1 MIFLNNVAKYF
12 QGKALFEQ
20 LNLNVHRG
28 DRVGIVGP
36 NGAGKSTLLGMME
49 GVIEPDKGEVTV
61 EKKMSIG
68 VLHQQIIEASDGPI
82 LEEVMNVS
90 DRLRQIKKRLRELE
104 IDLGKATQD
113 SENATDFLEEHGRLL
128 NEFEQLG
135 GYSLEA
141 RATKTLQGLGFTAE
155 DWKRRWSEF
164 SGGWRM
170 RVALEI
176 GRAHV

>member
-61 EKKMSIG
+61 EKN
-68 VLHQQIIEASDGPI
+68 VYRRASSADYR
-82 LEEVMNVS
+82 S
-90 DRLRQIKKRLRELE
+90 KRWP
-104 IDLGKATQD
+104 
-113 SENATDFLEEHGRLL
+113 
-128 NEFEQLG
+128 
-135 GYSLEA
+135 YP
-141 RATKTLQGLGFTAE
+141 
-155 DWKRRWSEF
+155 
-164 SGGWRM
+164 
-170 RVALEI
+170 
-176 GRAHV
+176 